1 MPPVSLRAMV
11 EMNGYSDPINHALAF
26 AAKHHDQQVRRGT
39 RLPYITAAPN
49 IAIILT
55 RYGQDD
61 ETVVAGVLL
70 DVVEDYAREGV
81 PPETFDDRVGEK
93 FGSEILDSLLGV
105 VERRYDDD
113 GVELSQEERR
123 EDLLQRLMD
132 ADERGRWV
140 KAAELLHGAGTL
152 VANLA
157 RTEFPETAWSQ
168 LPGGRAEGTT
178 RFRRFYD
185 RLTETNFRA
194 PIMTELGRMVDELE
208 AEERRQKAESRK

>member
-1 MPPVSLRAMV
+1 MA

-49 IAIILT
+49 IAVILT

-61 ETVVAGVLL
+61 ETVVAGILV
-70 DVVEDYAREGV
+70 DVVEDYAREGMS
-81 PPETFDDRVGEK
+81 PETLDDRVGNK
-93 FGSEILDSLLGV
+93 FGSGLVSSLIAI

-123 EDLLQRLMD
+123 EDLLRRMEY
-132 ADERGRWV
+132 ADELGRWV

-152 VANLA
+152 VAELA
-157 RTEFPETAWSQ
+157 RTEFPDTTWSQ
-168 LPGGRAEGTT
+168 LPGGRSEGVT
-178 RFRRFYD
+178 RLRRFYD
-185 RLTETNFRA
+185 RLTETDFRA
-194 PIMTELGRMVDELE
+194 PIMAELGRMVDELE
-208 AEERRQKAESRK
+208 ARAERRKE

>member
-1 MPPVSLRAMV
+1 MAD
-11 EMNGYSDPINHALAF
+11 MNGYSDPINHALAF

-49 IAIILT
+49 IALILT

-61 ETVVAGVLL
+61 ETVIAGILL

-81 PPETFDDRVGEK
+81 PPEAFDDRIGDK
-93 FGSEILDSLLGV
+93 FGSAILESLLAV

-123 EDLLQRLMD
+123 EDLLRRMVD
-132 ADERGRWV
+132 ADDRGRWV

-152 VANLA
+152 VAALS
-157 RTEFPETAWSQ
+157 RTEFPDTAWSQ
-168 LPGGRAEGTT
+168 LPGGRSEGPT

-185 RLTETNFRA
+185 RLTESSFRV

-208 AEERRQKAESRK
+208 ARAVRKEER

>member
-1 MPPVSLRAMV
+1 
-11 EMNGYSDPINHALAF
+11 MNGYSDPINHALAF

-39 RLPYITAAPN
+39 RLPYITAAPD

-55 RYGQDD
+55 RYGQEDD
-61 ETVVAGVLL
+61 TVVAGILL
-70 DVVEDYAREGV
+70 DVVEDYSREGMT
-81 PPETFDDRVGEK
+81 PETLDDRIGDK
-93 FGSEILDSLLGV
+93 FGSGVLSSLIVV

-123 EDLLQRLMD
+123 EDLLQRMEH
-132 ADERGRWV
+132 ADDRGRWV

-152 VANLA
+152 VAELA
-157 RTEFPETAWSQ
+157 RTEFPETTWSQ
-168 LPGGRAEGTT
+168 LPGGRSEGVA

-185 RLTETNFRA
+185 RLTETDFRA

-208 AEERRQKAESRK
+208 ARAEKRRG

>member
-1 MPPVSLRAMV
+1 MA

-39 RLPYITAAPN
+39 RLPYLTAAPN

-61 ETVVAGVLL
+61 ETVVAGILL

-93 FGSEILDSLLGV
+93 FGSALLESLLGV

-113 GVELSQEERR
+113 GVEMAQEERR
-123 EDLLQRLMD
+123 EDLLLRLID

-157 RTEFPETAWSQ
+157 RTEF
-168 LPGGRAEGTT
+168 
-178 RFRRFYD
+178 
-185 RLTETNFRA
+185 TETDFRA

-208 AEERRQKAESRK
+208 ASAGREVGERTRRAESRKQ

>member
-1 MPPVSLRAMV
+1 
-11 EMNGYSDPINHALAF
+11 MNGYSDPINHALAF

-39 RLPYITAAPN
+39 RLPYITAAPD

-55 RYGQDD
+55 RYGQEDD
-61 ETVVAGVLL
+61 TVVAGILL
-70 DVVEDYAREGV
+70 DVVEDYSREGMT
-81 PPETFDDRVGEK
+81 PETLDDRIGDK
-93 FGSEILDSLLGV
+93 FGSGVLSSLIVV

-123 EDLLQRLMD
+123 EDLLQRMEH
-132 ADERGRWV
+132 ADDRGRWV

-152 VANLA
+152 VAELA
-157 RTEFPETAWSQ
+157 RTEFPETTWSQ
-168 LPGGRAEGTT
+168 LPGGRSEGVT

-185 RLTETNFRA
+185 RLTETDFRA

-208 AEERRQKAESRK
+208 ARAEKRRG

>member
-1 MPPVSLRAMV
+1 MA
-11 EMNGYSDPINHALAF
+11 EINGYSDPINHALAF

-39 RLPYITAAPN
+39 RLPYLTAAPN

-61 ETVVAGVLL
+61 ETVVAGILL

-81 PPETFDDRVGEK
+81 SPETFDDRVGEK
-93 FGSEILDSLLGV
+93 FGSELLESLLGV

-113 GVELSQEERR
+113 GVEMSQEERR
-123 EDLLQRLMD
+123 EDLLRRLID
-132 ADERGRWV
+132 SDQRGRWV

-168 LPGGRAEGTT
+168 IPGGRAEGTA

-208 AEERRQKAESRK
+208 ASAGGERGRQQRAESRKQ

>member
-1 MPPVSLRAMV
+1 MAD
-11 EMNGYSDPINHALAF
+11 MNGYSDPINHALAF

-49 IAIILT
+49 IALILT

-61 ETVVAGVLL
+61 ETVIAGILL

-81 PPETFDDRVGEK
+81 PPEAFEDRIGDK
-93 FGSEILDSLLGV
+93 FGSAILESLLAV

-123 EDLLQRLMD
+123 EDLLRRMVD
-132 ADERGRWV
+132 ADDRGRWV

-152 VANLA
+152 VAALS
-157 RTEFPETAWSQ
+157 RTEFPDTAWSQ
-168 LPGGRAEGTT
+168 LPGGRSEGPT

-185 RLTETNFRA
+185 RLTESSFRV

-208 AEERRQKAESRK
+208 ARAVRRKER

>member
-1 MPPVSLRAMV
+1 MA

-61 ETVVAGVLL
+61 ETVVAGILL

-81 PPETFDDRVGEK
+81 SLDTFDDRVGEK
-93 FGSEILDSLLGV
+93 FGSAILESLLGV

-123 EDLLQRLMD
+123 EDLLRRLMD
-132 ADERGRWV
+132 SDERGRWV

-168 LPGGRAEGTT
+168 LPGGRAEGAT

-185 RLTETNFRA
+185 RLTETDFRA
-194 PIMTELGRMVDELE
+194 PIMAELGRMVDELE
-208 AEERRQKAESRK
+208 ARAEERDRAR

>member
-1 MPPVSLRAMV
+1 MA

-39 RLPYITAAPN
+39 RLPYITAAPD

-61 ETVVAGVLL
+61 ETVVAGILL

-81 PPETFDDRVGEK
+81 PPETFDDRIGDK
-93 FGSEILDSLLGV
+93 FGSAILESLLGV

-113 GVELSQEERR
+113 GVEMSQEERR
-123 EDLLQRLMD
+123 EDLLRRLID
-132 ADERGRWV
+132 SDERGRWV

-168 LPGGRAEGTT
+168 IPGGRAEGTT

-185 RLTETNFRA
+185 RLTETGFRA
-194 PIMTELGRMVDELE
+194 PIMAELGRMVDELE
-208 AEERRQKAESRK
+208 ARAEGEGRKQRADSRRQ

>member
-1 MPPVSLRAMV
+1 
-11 EMNGYSDPINHALAF
+11 MNGYSDPINHALAF

-49 IAIILT
+49 IALILT
-55 RYGQDD
+55 RYDQDD
-61 ETVVAGVLL
+61 ETVIAGILL

-81 PPETFDDRVGEK
+81 PPEAFDDRIGDK
-93 FGSEILDSLLGV
+93 FGSAILESLLTV

-123 EDLLQRLMD
+123 EDLLRRMMD
-132 ADERGRWV
+132 ADDRGRWV
-140 KAAELLHGAGTL
+140 KTAELLHGAGTL
-152 VANLA
+152 VAALS
-157 RTEFPETAWSQ
+157 RTEFPDTTWSQ
-168 LPGGRAEGTT
+168 LPGGRSEGPT

-185 RLTETNFRA
+185 RLTESSFRA

-208 AEERRQKAESRK
+208 ARAVRREER

>member
-1 MPPVSLRAMV
+1 
-11 EMNGYSDPINHALAF
+11 MNGYSDPINHALAF

-49 IAIILT
+49 IALILT

-61 ETVVAGVLL
+61 ETVIAGILL

-81 PPETFDDRVGEK
+81 PPEAFEDRIGDK
-93 FGSEILDSLLGV
+93 FGSAILESLLAV

-123 EDLLQRLMD
+123 EDLLRRMVD
-132 ADERGRWV
+132 ADDRGRWV

-152 VANLA
+152 VAALS
-157 RTEFPETAWSQ
+157 RTEFPDTAWSQ
-168 LPGGRAEGTT
+168 LPGGRSEGPT

-185 RLTETNFRA
+185 RLTESSFRV

-208 AEERRQKAESRK
+208 ARAVRRKER